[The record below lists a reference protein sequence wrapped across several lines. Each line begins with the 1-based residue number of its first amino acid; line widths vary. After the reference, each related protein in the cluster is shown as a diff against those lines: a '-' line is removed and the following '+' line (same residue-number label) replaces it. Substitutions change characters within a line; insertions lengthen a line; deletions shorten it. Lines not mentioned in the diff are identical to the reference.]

1 VMKGCKQLP
10 LPIPYTARRYNLLIP
25 LKHGI
30 IFSHREISHSVLRS
44 ILKPHPILVSVN
56 PAVQQNIQSRGY
68 AMVVARIL
76 RGALKIRYL
85 ILGGALGGGMT
96 LQKVIMFGM
105 YCKHCLVCV
114 LFHCSLV

>member
-1 VMKGCKQLP
+1 MKGCKQFP
-10 LPIPYTARRYNLLIP
+10 LPIPCAVKRYKLLIP

-44 ILKPHPILVSVN
+44 IVKPHPVLVSVN
-56 PAVQQNIQSRGY
+56 PAFQQNIQSRGY

-85 ILGGALGGGMT
+85 ILGGALSGGIT
-96 LQKVIMFGM
+96 LQKVIMF
-105 YCKHCLVCV
+105 HLRI
-114 LFHCSLV
+114 